1 MKQWIEQLE
10 EILKELKSY
19 LAECGQKTLAV
30 HSLVVQLEGNSET
43 P

>member
-1 MKQWIEQLE
+1 MKQKTEQLE
-10 EILKELKSY
+10 EILKELKNY
-19 LAECGQKTLAV
+19 LAECDQKTLAV